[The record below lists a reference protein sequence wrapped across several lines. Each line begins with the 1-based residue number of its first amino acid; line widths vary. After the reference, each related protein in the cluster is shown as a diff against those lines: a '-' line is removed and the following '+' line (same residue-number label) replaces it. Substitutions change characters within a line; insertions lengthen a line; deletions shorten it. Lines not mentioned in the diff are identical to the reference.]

1 MKSLILVVEDNEAT
15 LNLIEAQLTLLGYR
29 VTTAKNGLE
38 GIAKAIAELPDLI
51 VMDIQMPVMDG
62 LDAASQIR
70 KEPTT
75 QVIPILAATA
85 KTMSGDKERCLA
97 AGCNDYIAKPFTH
110 RQLQFAIE
118 KLLTKPWSPTDKP
131 VALSSTPVG
140 RNLGQE
146 PPAKAGARVEGSSD
160 GSGE

>member
-1 MKSLILVVEDNEAT
+1 MKSLILVAEDNET
-15 LNLIEAQLTLLGYR
+15 TRDLVQTQLTLLGYR
-29 VTTAKNGLE
+29 VTTAKNGVE
-38 GIAKAIAELPDLI
+38 AIAKAIAELPDLI

-70 KEPTT
+70 KEPRT

-118 KLLTKPWSPTDKP
+118 KLLTKAS
-131 VALSSTPVG
+131 
-140 RNLGQE
+140 NN
-146 PPAKAGARVEGSSD
+146 

>member
-1 MKSLILVVEDNEAT
+1 MNSLILVAEDNET
-15 LNLIEAQLTLLGYR
+15 TRDLVQTQLTLLGYR
-29 VTTAKNGLE
+29 VTTAKNGVE
-38 GIAKAIAELPDLI
+38 AIAKAIAELPDLI

-62 LDAASQIR
+62 LDAASQLR

-118 KLLTKPWSPTDKP
+118 KLLTKAS
-131 VALSSTPVG
+131 
-140 RNLGQE
+140 NN
-146 PPAKAGARVEGSSD
+146 

>member
-1 MKSLILVVEDNEAT
+1 MKSLILVAEDNET
-15 LNLIEAQLTLLGYR
+15 TRDLVQTQLTLLGYR
-29 VTTAKNGLE
+29 VTTAKNGVE
-38 GIAKAIAELPDLI
+38 AIAKAIAELPDLI

-118 KLLTKPWSPTDKP
+118 KLLTKAS
-131 VALSSTPVG
+131 
-140 RNLGQE
+140 NN
-146 PPAKAGARVEGSSD
+146 

>member
-1 MKSLILVVEDNEAT
+1 MKSLILVAEDNEAT
-15 LNLIEAQLTLLGYR
+15 LNLIETQLTLLGYR
-29 VTTAKNGLE
+29 VTTAKNGVE
-38 GIAKAIAELPDLI
+38 AIAKAIAELPDLI

-118 KLLTKPWSPTDKP
+118 KLLTKAS
-131 VALSSTPVG
+131 
-140 RNLGQE
+140 NN
-146 PPAKAGARVEGSSD
+146 

>member
-29 VTTAKNGLE
+29 VTTAKNGVE

-62 LDAASQIR
+62 LQAAAQIR

-118 KLLTKPWSPTDKP
+118 KLLSKPSNE
-131 VALSSTPVG
+131 
-140 RNLGQE
+140 R
-146 PPAKAGARVEGSSD
+146 
-160 GSGE
+160 

>member
-1 MKSLILVVEDNEAT
+1 MKSLILVAEDNET
-15 LNLIEAQLTLLGYR
+15 TRDLVQTQLTLLGYR
-29 VTTAKNGLE
+29 VTTAKNGVE
-38 GIAKAIAELPDLI
+38 AIAKAIAELPDLI

-118 KLLTKPWSPTDKP
+118 KLLTKPS
-131 VALSSTPVG
+131 
-140 RNLGQE
+140 NN
-146 PPAKAGARVEGSSD
+146 

>member
-29 VTTAKNGLE
+29 VTTAKNGVE
-38 GIAKAIAELPDLI
+38 AIAKAIAELPDLI

-62 LDAASQIR
+62 LQAAAQIR

-110 RQLQFAIE
+110 RQLQFAVE
-118 KLLTKPWSPTDKP
+118 KLLTKPWSPTGQP
-131 VALSSTPVG
+131 VAPSSTPVG
-140 RNLGQE
+140 RNLEQE

>member
-1 MKSLILVVEDNEAT
+1 MKSLILVAEDNET
-15 LNLIEAQLTLLGYR
+15 TRDLVQTQLTLLGYR
-29 VTTAKNGLE
+29 VTTAKNGVE
-38 GIAKAIAELPDLI
+38 AIAKAIAELPDLI

-62 LDAASQIR
+62 LDAASQLR

-118 KLLTKPWSPTDKP
+118 KLLTKAS
-131 VALSSTPVG
+131 
-140 RNLGQE
+140 NN
-146 PPAKAGARVEGSSD
+146 